1 MTDKPVQRDRSR
13 VYKAMTFWCR
23 DVKASSGLTLA
34 SMQGRE
40 CQTLPCYDFCPY
52 VEKEEKEE

>member
-1 MTDKPVQRDRSR
+1 MVD
-13 VYKAMTFWCR
+13 WC
-23 DVKASSGLTLA
+23 KKINASSGLTLA

-52 VEKEEKEE
+52 VDKEKGKE